1 MKVPDAGI
9 SGQTLLN
16 RRKAIMSQL
25 YLSRR
30 KMLALPIGVA
40 ASSVL
45 AQIPSLASAEVPAK
59 IASEDD
65 AARIAE
71 EAYIFGY
78 PLVTTYMTRKV
89 MTNVARPEGVRAPV
103 NQFANVREYPTAAFT
118 GITAPNADT
127 LYSEGWLDLGPEPI
141 VVSWPDMGDRYYL
154 FPMLD
159 GWTNVIASPG
169 TRTTGGRAQ
178 AYVIT
183 GPRYKGPTPAGLPR
197 ISSPTDLLWVHGRTY
212 CTGTP
217 EDYKKVH
224 ALQDQYRLVP
234 LSAWGKG
241 DYKAPAGRVDSS
253 IDMKTAVRDQV
264 DRLSSADYFALL
276 AELMETNGPVAADA
290 PAMAQFAR
298 LGLVPGKP
306 FEFASLSP
314 AIQRAMTNARD
325 AGLKRI
331 MAQDKGGGLA
341 LENGWVVMLKAGVY
355 GTDYVQRAFVTA
367 VGLGANRP
375 EDAVYPFTQNDV
387 QGPKL
392 NGKNRYVIRFE
403 QGAFPPARGFWS
415 LTMYDDKWF
424 FVANPLNR
432 YTLSHRNE
440 LKRNGDG
447 STELYL
453 QADSPGTGRE
463 SNWLPTPRG
472 DFILMFRLYMP
483 AEAPSFSIL
492 DGTWKPPAVLKV

>member
-1 MKVPDAGI
+1 
-9 SGQTLLN
+9 
-16 RRKAIMSQL
+16 
-25 YLSRR
+25 
-30 KMLALPIGVA
+30 
-40 ASSVL
+40 
-45 AQIPSLASAEVPAK
+45 
-59 IASEDD
+59 
-65 AARIAE
+65 
-71 EAYIFGY
+71 
-78 PLVTTYMTRKV
+78 
-89 MTNVARPEGVRAPV
+89 
-103 NQFANVREYPTAAFT
+103 
-118 GITAPNADT
+118 
-127 LYSEGWLDLGPEPI
+127 
-141 VVSWPDMGDRYYL
+141 
-154 FPMLD
+154 
-159 GWTNVIASPG
+159 
-169 TRTTGGRAQ
+169 
-178 AYVIT
+178 
-183 GPRYKGPTPAGLPR
+183 
-197 ISSPTDLLWVHGRTY
+197 
-212 CTGTP
+212 
-217 EDYKKVH
+217 
-224 ALQDQYRLVP
+224 
-234 LSAWGKG
+234 
-241 DYKAPAGRVDSS
+241 
-253 IDMKTAVRDQV
+253 MKTAVRDQV
-264 DRLSSADYFALL
+264 DRLSPADYFALL

-306 FEFASLSP
+306 LNFASLSP
-314 AIQRAMTNARD
+314 TIQRAMTNARY

-355 GTDYVQRAFVTA
+355 GTDYVQRAIVTA

-387 QGPKL
+387 QGAKL

-432 YTLSHRNE
+432 YTLSQRNE

-483 AEAPSFSIL
+483 AEAPAFSIL